1 MILFFCFFVC
11 SECLTVFLVSTEAV
25 SPLSRGAAGICS
37 STLQKLRGFTCL
49 SEPSVDISYSEREQE
64 THGGSGQKKSQVLH
78 PPNVTHQPVNKSSR
92 RQPEQENDDEEEEE
106 QEEASSRP
114 ASSKKV
120 PITEDVNSLT
130 MCL

>member
-1 MILFFCFFVC
+1 M
-11 SECLTVFLVSTEAV
+11 
-25 SPLSRGAAGICS
+25 SRGAAGICS

-49 SEPSVDISYSEREQE
+49 SEPSVDTCYSEREQE
-64 THGGSGQKKSQVLH
+64 THGGSGEKASELKSQVLH
-78 PPNVTHQPVNKSSR
+78 PPNVTHQPVNKISR

-106 QEEASSRP
+106 EEEASSRQ

-120 PITEDVNSLT
+120 PITEDVNSLA

>member
-1 MILFFCFFVC
+1 M
-11 SECLTVFLVSTEAV
+11 
-25 SPLSRGAAGICS
+25 SRGAAGICS

-49 SEPSVDISYSEREQE
+49 SEPSVDLSYSEREQE
-64 THGGSGQKKSQVLH
+64 THGGSGEKASELKSQVLH

-106 QEEASSRP
+106 QEEASSRQS
-114 ASSKKV
+114 SSKKV
-120 PITEDVNSLT
+120 PITDDVNSLA